1 MQHDYNGAGRWSR
14 AAILARYGELARR
27 LRIEAPADL
36 RPLEVTA
43 AGERWIYPVMMRVIE
58 GIERGDAACV
68 ELGIAFI
75 EEDSPFPFGR
85 VLKSN
90 TARALRRAAL
100 TPEQQE
106 RIRRRVVAMLV
117 AGNTP
122 REYREYAK
130 LVRRIGVGNWWAQ
143 AEGRLNL
150 TSPYVRRYYNYF
162 KQHVLGNEPSAAAPN
177 PAT

>member
-1 MQHDYNGAGRWSR
+1 MQHDYNGSGRWSR
-14 AAILARYGELARR
+14 AALLARYAELARR
-27 LRIEAPADL
+27 LRIEPPADL
-36 RPLEVTA
+36 CPMEVTA
-43 AGERWIYPVMMRVIE
+43 AGERWVYPVMMRVIE
-58 GIERGDAACV
+58 GIGRGDAACV

-85 VLKSN
+85 LLKSN

-106 RIRRRVVAMLV
+106 RIRRRVIAMLV
-117 AGNTP
+117 AGKTP

-130 LVRRIGVGNWWAQ
+130 LVRRIGVGEWWAQ

-150 TSPYVRRYYNYF
+150 ASPYVRRYYDYF
-162 KQHVLGNEPSAAAPN
+162 KRYVVGNEPSTAAPD
-177 PAT
+177 PAA